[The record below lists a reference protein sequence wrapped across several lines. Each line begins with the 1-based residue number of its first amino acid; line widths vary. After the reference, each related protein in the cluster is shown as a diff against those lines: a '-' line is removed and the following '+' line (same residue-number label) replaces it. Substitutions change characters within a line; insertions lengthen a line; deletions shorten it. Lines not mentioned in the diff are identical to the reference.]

1 MRKKRRGIGFG
12 LVLTLALGL
21 SACGP
26 KRDFVKTDAT
36 LGRVVV
42 YRNGVAFFERTAK
55 LEGNELKMSVPRDK
69 VDDFLKSLTVRDAAT
84 NKSLP
89 ISFPRKDVGTDSFV
103 EMVVRIP
110 DGASQDVILTYITD
124 SPAWKPSYRVVVD
137 DDGKVQIEGWAIVDN
152 TSGENWKDVLVGVGS
167 SSALSFRYDLW
178 SIRDVH
184 RQTLAS
190 QDQFAVA
197 PPQGASTYAAA
208 KPADGTVITD
218 FSDGDMNM
226 PDTHPDRV
234 AALDDD
240 AESMPVPE
248 EVMREYSR
256 APMAAGTE
264 GGRGSGG
271 KAYADKVALQ
281 DARKEAEVRAAKRK
295 RERDM
300 QQRQY
305 EKNQRQVKAL
315 ATKLRGNKDTI
326 IIEGYAGMNESDKES
341 RALDR
346 ANVLRNQLIQEGVA
360 PGQIKVRSAG
370 SVEGRP
376 AGVRLIAETPKS
388 DGGKEGDVADARPV
402 GESHFQSGVPMS
414 VLENSS
420 VMVSIV
426 KDATE
431 GEIVYLYDA
440 ESSRGNERFAFKA
453 VRFENPTKNTLE
465 SGPVTVYGE
474 SRFVGEGLT
483 DPIPPEAT
491 AMVPFALDRQ
501 LVVERKSSHRD
512 QISKLVKLERGV
524 LTTEVQHLRETKLNI
539 KNRLHEPTTV
549 YVRHS
554 VQKGWDLLDA
564 PKNVERLGEAYL
576 FPIELA
582 AGESKEVVIEEA
594 TPMTK
599 TLDLRSRASLDI
611 VQVYL
616 SGKSADREF
625 KKSMQDLMAL
635 RRTMADHQQ
644 AIDSLRDRMGDYRVR
659 MDELHVQIVSLKA
672 VRSGGSLLKHLQSK
686 MKDISD
692 RVQQATIE
700 LVEHQEQLMLAGIR
714 FQDAVAELSLRD
726 AQDGG
731 EARKIGAR

>member
-1 MRKKRRGIGFG
+1 MRVKRRGIGFG
-12 LVLTLALGL
+12 VVLALALSL

-42 YRNGVAFFERTAK
+42 YRNGVAFFERTAT
-55 LEGNELKMSVPRDK
+55 LEGNELRMSVPRDK

-89 ISFPRKDVGTDSFV
+89 ISFPRKDAGSDAMV
-103 EMVVRIP
+103 EMVVRLP
-110 DGASQDVILTYITD
+110 EGASRDVILTYITD

-137 DDGKVQIEGWAIVDN
+137 NEGKVQIEGWAIVDN
-152 TSGENWKDVLVGVGS
+152 TSGENWNDVLVGVGS

-197 PPQGASTYAAA
+197 PPQGASTYGAE
-208 KPADGTVITD
+208 KPVDGTVITD

-226 PDTHPDRV
+226 PETHPDRV
-234 AALDDD
+234 AELDDD
-240 AESMPVPE
+240 VDEEAAIES
-248 EVMREYSR
+248 
-256 APMAAGTE
+256 APPRVSMGAGQA
-264 GGRGSGG
+264 GGRSFSSRVGAADAAAEQ
-271 KAYADKVALQ
+271 KAAN
-281 DARKEAEVRAAKRK
+281 EAQQRAAQRK
-295 RERDM
+295 RERDHKK
-300 QQRQY
+300 RQFD
-305 EKNQRQVKAL
+305 KNRRQVSSL
-315 ATKLRGNKDTI
+315 ATKLKTTKSPI
-326 IIEGYAGMNESDKES
+326 IIEGYAAVDESNKDS

-360 PGQIKVRSAG
+360 PAQIKVRSAG

-376 AGVRLIAETPKS
+376 AGVRLIAETAK
-388 DGGKEGDVADARPV
+388 DAAGKEAAEADARPV

-426 KDATE
+426 KDNTE
-431 GEIVYLYDA
+431 GEIVYLYDS
-440 ESSRGNERFAFKA
+440 ESSRGNDRFAFKA

-465 SGPVTVYGE
+465 AGPVTVYGK

-483 DPIPPEAT
+483 DPIPPEAM

-501 LVVERKSSHRD
+501 LVVERKSSHHDR
-512 QISKLVKLERGV
+512 IAKLVKLERGV

-554 VQKGWDLLDA
+554 VLKGWDLLDA

-576 FPIELA
+576 FPIKLA

-616 SGKSADREF
+616 SGKSANKEF
-625 KKSMQDLMAL
+625 KTSMRDLLAL

-644 AIDSLRDRMGDYRVR
+644 AIDSLRERMGDYRVR
-659 MDELHVQIVSLKA
+659 MDELHIQIVSLKA
-672 VRSGGSLLKHLQSK
+672 VRSGGTLLKHLQVK
-686 MKDISD
+686 MKDISE
-692 RVQQATIE
+692 RVQKSTIK
-700 LVEHQEQLMLAGIR
+700 LVEHQEELMLARIR
-714 FQDAVAELSLRD
+714 FQDAVAELTLND
-726 AQDGG
+726 ATAGDTPQ
-731 EARKIGAR
+731 KLGAK